1 MPDPLFA
8 SSSPP
13 EASTEIDQLDIFSS
27 IPPVFILPTH
37 LSLDGLH
44 DVESR
49 LVSHGGNITYDIA
62 EAGLILGRIGQ
73 KKRAALELRSRGI
86 WTEDISESLPADDAS
101 LKDSQPPLKRRR
113 TEHYDRAG
121 DAESDLVDLST
132 ESESGSEKERVQ
144 NRNRPLRH
152 LLPTANDQKSSVN
165 VIKLEWLDSSIKA
178 GKPLPKEP
186 YMVYQGR
193 KRTVSTVPAE
203 AENHLGAARQASRQI
218 IKRAKGDAA
227 LQSPPVSSG
236 RFGVR
241 RSKEAFDRGSSSQR
255 QPPTL
260 YRQTTSEH
268 DEPTPPPPV
277 PDWVRDQVLYA
288 CLRSAPLHP
297 TNEKFIS
304 QLEKIRRIRELTL
317 DDIGVRAYSTS
328 IAALASYPH
337 PIHRPNDIIALPGC
351 DVKIA
356 NLFAEFQQHGGGSHT
371 EDNGTVSAAD
381 ALDTDPA
388 LRVLHTFYK
397 IWGVGAKTAREFY
410 YHRGW
415 RDLDDIV
422 EHGWDSLSR
431 VQQIGVKFYDEFL
444 AGVSR
449 PESESIVAVIRRHAN
464 LVRPD
469 AGNDID
475 CIIVGGYRRGK
486 VISGDVD
493 IMITHRDDAVT
504 RNLVVDI
511 VASLEKEHYV
521 THTLALNLTSSH
533 REQQT
538 IPFRGDS
545 SGKQFDSLD
554 KALVVWQD
562 PHFDIGDVDID
573 KSTLRKKNPNP
584 HRRVDIIISPWR
596 TVGCAVLGWS
606 GDTTFQRDLRRYA
619 KKAHAWKFDSS
630 GVRERTSGGQV
641 VDLERGGETWQ
652 ERERLVME
660 GLGVGWRP
668 PEERCTR

>member
-13 EASTEIDQLDIFSS
+13 EADAEIDQLDIFSS

-37 LSLDGLH
+37 FSLDGLH

-86 WTEDISESLPADDAS
+86 WTEDISEPLPANEAS
-101 LKDSQPPLKRRR
+101 SKDSEPPLKRRR
-113 TEHYDRAG
+113 TEQHG
-121 DAESDLVDLST
+121 QPGGAESEVIDLST
-132 ESESGSEKERVQ
+132 ESESGSEKYSAQ
-144 NRNRPLRH
+144 DRNH
-152 LLPTANDQKSSVN
+152 LPKRLLQTADDQKGSVL
-165 VIKLEWLDSSIKA
+165 VIKLEWLNSSIKA

-186 YMVYQGR
+186 YIVYQGR
-193 KRTVSTVPAE
+193 KRTVPTVPAE
-203 AENHLGAARQASRQI
+203 MGKQIGTTGQSSKQI
-218 IKRAKGDAA
+218 IQRAKDDAA
-227 LQSPPVSSG
+227 LQSQPVSSG

-241 RSKEAFDRGSSSQR
+241 RSKEAFDGGSSSQR

-268 DEPTPPPPV
+268 DEPTPLPPV

-288 CLRSAPLHP
+288 CMRSTPLHP
-297 TNEKFIS
+297 TNEEFIS

-328 IAALASYPH
+328 IAALAAYPYT
-337 PIHRPNDIIALPGC
+337 IHRPNEIIALPGC

-356 NLFAEFQQHGGGSHT
+356 NLFAEFQQHGGCNHT
-371 EDNGTVSAAD
+371 EDDGTVSAAD
-381 ALDTDPA
+381 ALDTDPV

-410 YHRGW
+410 YLRGW

-444 AGVSR
+444 AGVPR
-449 PESESIVAVIRRHAN
+449 LESENIVAIIHRHAS

-475 CIIVGGYRRGK
+475 CVIVGGYRRGK
-486 VISGDVD
+486 EISGDVD

-504 RNLVVDI
+504 RNLVVDL
-511 VASLEKEHYV
+511 VASLEKERYI
-521 THTLALNLTSSH
+521 THTLSLNLTSSH

-538 IPFRGDS
+538 IPFRGEGP
-545 SGKQFDSLD
+545 GKHFDSLD

-562 PHFDIGDVDID
+562 PHFDIGDVDVD
-573 KSTLRKKNPNP
+573 KTTIRKKNPNP

-596 TVGCAVLGWS
+596 TIGCAVLGWS
-606 GDTTFQRDLRRYA
+606 GDTTFQRDIRRHA

-641 VDLERGGETWQ
+641 VDLEHGGETWQ

-660 GLGVGWRP
+660 RLGIGWRP

>member
-13 EASTEIDQLDIFSS
+13 EADAEVDQVDIFSS

-44 DVESR
+44 DAESR
-49 LVSHGGNITYDIA
+49 LVNYGGNITYDIA
-62 EAGLILGRIGQ
+62 EAGLILGSIGQ

-86 WTEDISESLPADDAS
+86 WTQDVSEHLPADEAS
-101 LKDSQPPLKRRR
+101 LKDSEPPLKRRR
-113 TEHYDRAG
+113 SEQHSQSG
-121 DAESDLVDLST
+121 GAENDIDLST
-132 ESESGSEKERVQ
+132 ESDSGSEKDTVQ
-144 NRNRPLRH
+144 NRSRHPKH
-152 LLPTANDQKSSVN
+152 LLQTADDQKGSVL
-165 VIKLEWLDSSIKA
+165 VIKLEWLDESIKA

-186 YMVYQGR
+186 YMVYHGQ
-193 KRTVSTVPAE
+193 KKIVPTVPAE
-203 AENHLGAARQASRQI
+203 TGKQIGATGQKSNQI
-218 IKRAKGDAA
+218 IQRAKEDAA
-227 LQSPPVSSG
+227 LQSPPVSSS

-241 RSKEAFDRGSSSQR
+241 RSKESFDRGSSSQR

-268 DEPTPPPPV
+268 DEPTSLPPT

-288 CLRSAPLHP
+288 CMRSAPLHP
-297 TNEKFIS
+297 ANEKFIS

-328 IAALASYPH
+328 IAALAAYPYT
-337 PIHRPNDIIALPGC
+337 IHRPNEIIALPGC

-356 NLFAEFQQHGGGSHT
+356 NLFAEFQQHDSNDHS
-371 EDNGTVSAAD
+371 EDDGTVSAAA
-381 ALDTDPA
+381 ALETDPV
-388 LRVLHTFYK
+388 LRVLHTFYN
-397 IWGVGAKTAREFY
+397 IWGVGAKTARDFY

-422 EHGWDSLSR
+422 EHGWNSLSR

-444 AGVSR
+444 AGVPR
-449 PESESIVAVIRRHAN
+449 PESESIVAIIRRHAN

-469 AGNDID
+469 AGNAID

-486 VISGDVD
+486 EISGDVD
-493 IMITHRDDAVT
+493 IMISHRDDAVT
-504 RNLVVDI
+504 RNLVLDL
-511 VASLEKEHYV
+511 VASLEKEHYI

-538 IPFRGDS
+538 VPFRGDAP
-545 SGKQFDSLD
+545 GKHFDSLD

-562 PHFDIGDVDID
+562 PHFDIGDVDVD
-573 KSTLRKKNPNP
+573 ENTLRKKNPNP

-630 GVRERTSGGQV
+630 GVRERTTGGQV
-641 VDLERGGETWQ
+641 VDLEHGGETWQ

-660 GLGVGWRP
+660 RLGVGWRP